1 MKKFQAL
8 LNKRWTGSQLNTNTI
23 FGEWAEDGN
32 VYEVIAPPQLVNQ
45 IVAMQ
50 NYMYDMNKEVVDLEN
65 NIKQMKEQLELMKQV
80 RGYK

>member
-50 NYMYDMNKEVVDLEN
+50 NYVYELNKEIVDLEN
-65 NIKQMKEQLELMKQV
+65 NIKQAQEQLEIMKKV
-80 RGYK
+80 RGIK